1 MAYWFYKSTTQI
13 HSLFNRL
20 SFSQAFSDSVFFFY
34 LSDWNINTG
43 VFFCFHRVHDK
54 FNWNSKPWL
63 VELICGNIL
72 KQRTNDSLY
81 YNASLS
87 FDAHQNF
94 NIWPNPIFGLN
105 MNNSRNLYIH
115 ERDKKLCK
123 SCLYLARCKI
133 LQVKFEL

>member
-20 SFSQAFSDSVFFFY
+20 SFSQAFSDSVFFY

-63 VELICGNIL
+63 VELICRNIL
-72 KQRTNDSLY
+72 NQWTNDCII
-81 YNASLS
+81 
-87 FDAHQNF
+87 FF
-94 NIWPNPIFGLN
+94 IWCTSKFKFLTKSDFLLN

-115 ERDKKLCK
+115 ERDKTLICK
-123 SCLYLARCKI
+123 SCQYLARCKI